1 MHFSGYHIREKSKQV
16 VTLLMDEQLLQKER
30 EVACRTRRRSSYS
43 MAFSKRL
50 PHTGNSPTA
59 WASAPTPEAPASE
72 NKYKLLKVA
81 RQRERSAYNVNIGL
95 KCNRYLRTTTKCKT

>member
-1 MHFSGYHIREKSKQV
+1 MYFSGYHIREKSKQV
-16 VTLLMDEQLLQKER
+16 ITLLMDEQLLHKER

-59 WASAPTPEAPASE
+59 WASAPTPEVPASE
-72 NKYKLLKVA
+72 KCKLLKVA
-81 RQRERSAYNVNIGL
+81 WLCKRSAYNEHWPNMQ
-95 KCNRYLRTTTKCKT
+95 